1 MERELWIT
9 PGDRA
14 ASARRFL
21 DEVARDFG
29 LVGRGR
35 EDALMAAHEAIAN
48 ALEWGSPCQ
57 KGSAHLRVAREGE
70 IVAFYVRD
78 CGTFH
83 DERALR
89 MEMPPLLAERG
100 RGLALIAALMD
111 QVEILREPRKTTVRM
126 TKRPEPS
133 ALGTGAVAA
142 TQASS

>member
-48 ALEWGSPCQ
+48 ALR
-57 KGSAHLRVAREGE
+57 RVR
-70 IVAFYVRD
+70 
-78 CGTFH
+78 
-83 DERALR
+83 
-89 MEMPPLLAERG
+89 
-100 RGLALIAALMD
+100 
-111 QVEILREPRKTTVRM
+111 
-126 TKRPEPS
+126 
-133 ALGTGAVAA
+133 
-142 TQASS
+142 